1 MSKKTN
7 LYVGKAGQFA
17 AMSEFLM
24 RGWNVAVPEV
34 DIGDDIFVVRDENGE
49 FVRVQVKTAT
59 AQTRAKSFSAQ
70 FSLPFS
76 QLDRDFVPELVY
88 CFLIRH
94 NHRWLTPLLISR
106 SDLLDKYKINNMG
119 TLTKDGNLLIYFSF
133 HGDKIT
139 CSNTDLTI
147 YANNFSLFPNIPH

>member
-49 FVRVQVKTAT
+49 FVRVQVKSAT
-59 AQTRAKSFSAQ
+59 AQIHSKSFSAQ
-70 FSLPFS
+70 FSLPFA

-94 NHRWLTPLLISR
+94 SQQWLSPLLISR
-106 SDLLDKYKINNMG
+106 SDLLDKYRIDNMG
-119 TLTKDGNLLIYFSF
+119 TLTKDGKLLIYFSF
-133 HGDKIT
+133 QEGQIT
-139 CSNTDLTI
+139 CSKVDLTA
-147 YANNFSLFPNIPH
+147 YANNFVLFPDIPH

>member
-59 AQTRAKSFSAQ
+59 AQTRSKNFSAQ
-70 FSLPFS
+70 FSVPLA
-76 QLDRDFVPELVY
+76 QLDRTFVPELVY
-88 CFLIRH
+88 CFLTRH
-94 NHRWLTPLLISR
+94 NNKWLSPLLIKR
-106 SDLLDKYKINNMG
+106 SDLREKYRISGLGTPTIDK
-119 TLTKDGNLLIYFSF
+119 LLLYFSF
-133 HGDKIT
+133 QEGQIT
-139 CSNTDLTI
+139 CSNVDLSI
-147 YANNFSLFPNIPH
+147 YANNFSLFPDIQH

>member
-49 FVRVQVKTAT
+49 FVRVQVKAAT
-59 AQTRAKSFSAQ
+59 AQTHNQSFSAQ
-70 FSLPFS
+70 FSLPIA

-88 CFLIRH
+88 CFLVRH
-94 NHRWLTPLLISR
+94 NQRWLAPLLISR
-106 SDLLDKYKINNMG
+106 SDLLDKYRIDNIG
-119 TLTKDGNLLIYFSF
+119 TLTNGKLLIYFSF
-133 HGDKIT
+133 QKDKVM
-139 CSNTDLTI
+139 CSNIDLTM
-147 YANNFSLFPNIPH
+147 YANNFSLFPDIQH

>member
-1 MSKKTN
+1 
-7 LYVGKAGQFA
+7 
-17 AMSEFLM
+17 MSEFLM

-59 AQTRAKSFSAQ
+59 AQTRSKSFSAQ
-70 FSLPFS
+70 FSLPIA

-94 NHRWLTPLLISR
+94 NHRWLSPLLISR
-106 SDLLDKYKINNMG
+106 SDLLDKYRIDNMG
-119 TLTKDGNLLIYFSF
+119 TLTKDGKLLIYLSF
-133 HGDKIT
+133 QEEKIT
-139 CSNTDLTI
+139 CSNIDLSM
-147 YANNFSLFPNIPH
+147 YASNFSLFPSIPH

>member
-34 DIGDDIFVVRDENGE
+34 DIGDDIFVVRDSNGE

-59 AQTRAKSFSAQ
+59 AQTRTKSFSAQ
-70 FSLPFS
+70 FSLPLA
-76 QLDRDFVPELVY
+76 QLNRNFVPQLIY
-88 CFLIRH
+88 CFLVRH
-94 NHRWLTPLLISR
+94 KEQWLPPLLMTR
-106 SDLLDKYKINNMG
+106 SDLREKYRVEGLGTPTDDK
-119 TLTKDGNLLIYFSF
+119 LLLYFSF
-133 HGDKIT
+133 QNGQIS
-139 CSNTDLTI
+139 CSNVDLTPFS
-147 YANNFSLFPNIPH
+147 NNFDLFPDIQH

>member
-59 AQTRAKSFSAQ
+59 AQKRSDNFSAQ
-70 FSLPFS
+70 FSLPLA
-76 QLDRDFVPELVY
+76 QLDRTFVPELVY

-94 NHRWLTPLLISR
+94 NNKWLPPLLINR
-106 SDLLDKYKINNMG
+106 SDLREKYRVDGLGTPTSDK
-119 TLTKDGNLLIYFSF
+119 LLLYFSCQ
-133 HGDKIT
+133 KERIT
-139 CSNTDLTI
+139 CSNVDLSS
-147 YANNFSLFPNIPH
+147 YANNFSLFPDIEH

>member
-49 FVRVQVKTAT
+49 FVRVQVKAAT
-59 AQTRAKSFSAQ
+59 AQTHSKSFSAQ
-70 FSLPFS
+70 FSLPIA

-88 CFLIRH
+88 CFLIRY
-94 NHRWLTPLLISR
+94 NNQWLSPLLISR
-106 SDLLDKYKINNMG
+106 SDLLDKYRINNMG
-119 TLTKDGNLLIYFSF
+119 TLTEDGKLLIYFSF
-133 HGDKIT
+133 KDGKIT
-139 CSNTDLTI
+139 CSNIDLTI
-147 YANNFSLFPNIPH
+147 YLNSFSLFPTISH

>member
-34 DIGDDIFVVRDENGE
+34 DVGDDIFVVRDENGE
-49 FVRVQVKTAT
+49 FVRVQIKAAT
-59 AQTRAKSFSAQ
+59 AQVHAQSFSAQ
-70 FSLPFS
+70 FSLPIA

-88 CFLIRH
+88 CFLVRH
-94 NHRWLTPLLISR
+94 NHRWLSPLLISR
-106 SDLLDKYKINNMG
+106 SDLLDKYRIDNIG
-119 TLTKDGNLLIYFSF
+119 TLTNGKLLIYFSF
-133 HGDKIT
+133 QKEKIM
-139 CSNTDLTI
+139 CSNVNFTAF
-147 YANNFSLFPNIPH
+147 ANNFSLFPNIQH

>member
-59 AQTRAKSFSAQ
+59 SQTRSENFSAQ
-70 FSLPFS
+70 FSIPLT
-76 QLDRDFVPELVY
+76 QLDRTFVPELVY

-94 NHRWLTPLLISR
+94 NNQWLSPLLINR
-106 SDLLDKYKINNMG
+106 SDLREKYQVNSLGTATVDK
-119 TLTKDGNLLIYFSF
+119 LLLYFSF
-133 HGDKIT
+133 KKGEIT
-139 CSNTDLTI
+139 CSNVDLTM
-147 YANNFSLFPNIPH
+147 YANNFLLFPNITH